1 MGILSQIDVELHKDL
16 LNFVKEQD
24 EKNKK
29 GKVVFG
35 DYLLNELLKDLIS
48 GKCKI
53 TGTVTDHEKGKLY
66 VEYSF
71 KEGEEEKQ

>member
-1 MGILSQIDVELHKDL
+1 MGILSQLDAELQKDL
-16 LNFVKEQD
+16 LEFVKEQD
-24 EKNKK
+24 EKSKN
-29 GKVVFG
+29 GRVVFG
-35 DYLLNELLKDLIS
+35 DYLLKELLKYLIS

-71 KEGEEEKQ
+71 KEQEE

>member
-1 MGILSQIDVELHKDL
+1 MGILSQIDAELHKDL
-16 LNFVKEQD
+16 LEFVKEQD
-24 EKNKK
+24 AKANA
-29 GKVVFG
+29 GKVIFG
-35 DYLLNELLKDLIS
+35 EYLLNDLLKMLIS

-71 KEGEEEKQ
+71 KEQED